1 MPAGRP
7 PEYDYKTLKPL
18 IDEYLEEC
26 EDYTEQELIGIS
38 AKGTELFKQKQ
49 YVRIPT
55 IEGLALKLGIN
66 KSTIYDWE
74 SQEDKTEFSNDIN
87 RLRAKQAERLLNK
100 GLSGDYNP
108 TIAKVL
114 LTKHGYREG
123 IENTGEGGKDLI
135 PETITKEEKEKLL
148 SLIK

>member
-66 KSTIYDWE
+66 KSSII
-74 SQEDKTEFSNDIN
+74 S
-87 RLRAKQAERLLNK
+87 
-100 GLSGDYNP
+100 
-108 TIAKVL
+108 
-114 LTKHGYREG
+114 
-123 IENTGEGGKDLI
+123 
-135 PETITKEEKEKLL
+135 
-148 SLIK
+148 